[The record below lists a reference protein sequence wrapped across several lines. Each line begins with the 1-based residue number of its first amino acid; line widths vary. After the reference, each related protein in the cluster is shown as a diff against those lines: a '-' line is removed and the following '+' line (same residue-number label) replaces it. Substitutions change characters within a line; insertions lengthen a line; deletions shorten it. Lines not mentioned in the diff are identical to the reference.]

1 MFDRNFLHLL
11 PLFGFRANE
20 ELLFALMMFSFFR
33 VFFGDLDYLADVS
46 VPCYL

>member
-33 VFFGDLDYLADVS
+33 VFFGDLDDLVDVS